1 MLKKINALVL
11 LSLMVSACSNPSVTP
26 NEPATGGDP
35 LPTGTVLI
43 DPKNPD
49 HPPTPAPISSNVS
62 SGSSSSFYSS
72 AGVHTVQRGETL
84 FSLARRY
91 NVSVNELM
99 AWNHLSSPS
108 ALKVGQKLRVK
119 GGRSGSTTS
128 RAVTKPK
135 KAQKTSTISSN
146 YHVVKRGETLFSIA
160 KRYHQSIGNIA
171 KWNGLRKSARVKVG
185 QRLRVRP

>member
-26 NEPATGGDP
+26 NEPDRSATGGDP
-35 LPTGTVLI
+35 LPSGTVLI

-49 HPPTPAPISSNVS
+49 HPPTVAPISSNVS
-62 SGSSSSFYSS
+62 SGSSSSS

-91 NVSVNELM
+91 NVSVQELM

-108 ALKVGQKLRVK
+108 ALKVGQRLRVK
-119 GGRSGSTTS
+119 GGSGSSAS
-128 RAVTKPK
+128 RAVTKSK
-135 KAQKTSTISSN
+135 KTPKTSTLSSG
-146 YHVVKRGETLFSIA
+146 YHIVKRGETLFSIA
-160 KRYHQSIGNIA
+160 KRYRQSVGNIA

>member
-1 MLKKINALVL
+1 MLKKVNALVL

-26 NEPATGGDP
+26 NEPDRSATGGDP
-35 LPTGTVLI
+35 LPSGTVLI

-62 SGSSSSFYSS
+62 SGSSSSFSSS

-91 NVSVNELM
+91 HVSVQELM
-99 AWNHLSSPS
+99 TWNHLSSPS

-119 GGRSGSTTS
+119 AGSGSSPS
-128 RAVTKPK
+128 RAVSKPK
-135 KAQKTSTISSN
+135 KSPKTSIG

-160 KRYHQSIGNIA
+160 KRYHQSVGNLA